1 MSIRHNKKIEGLFDV
16 AVVIPTIVRSSLLK
30 AVSSVYRQNFEGTIQ
45 ILIGV
50 DTVKEEMSLL
60 DDLLEGCPEN
70 ITVTLFDPG
79 YSTSTR
85 HGGIHQAPY
94 DGGAI
99 RTILTFLA
107 HSALVA
113 YLDDDNSWHKNHL
126 TSLAKAIVGADWAFS
141 YRWLIDDETGR
152 KASLDKWHSTGPG
165 KDTGIGFC
173 DPNTLMI
180 NKLKCLDI
188 LHVWSHSETSLVDRP
203 FYTALARKKTGRC
216 TNKATVFYRIRSDNI
231 LWKPIL
237 QEFKARQEAAETKT

>member
-1 MSIRHNKKIEGLFDV
+1 MSIRHNKKIDTLFDI
-16 AVVIPTIVRSSLLK
+16 AVVIPTIVRASLLT
-30 AVSSVYRQNFEGTIQ
+30 AVRSIYKQNFTGTVQ

-50 DTVKEEMSLL
+50 DTVKEEISLL
-60 DDLLEGCPEN
+60 DDLLEDCPEN
-70 ITVTLFDPG
+70 ITVTVFDPG

-85 HGGIHQAPY
+85 HGGVHQAPY

-107 HSALVA
+107 HSPLVA
-113 YLDDDNSWHKNHL
+113 YLDDDNSWHENHL

-152 KASLDKWHSTGPG
+152 KVSVDKWHSVGPG
-165 KDTGIGFC
+165 PDKGIGFC

-180 NKLKCLDI
+180 NKMNCLDI

-203 FYTALARKKTGRC
+203 FYAALARKKRGRSS
-216 TNKATVFYRIRSDNI
+216 NKVTVYYRIRSDNI

-237 QEFKARQEAAETKT
+237 QEFKARQEATEPKT

>member
-1 MSIRHNKKIEGLFDV
+1 MSIRHNKKIDTLFDI
-16 AVVIPTIVRSSLLK
+16 AVVIPTIVRPSLLT
-30 AVSSVYRQNFEGTIQ
+30 AVGSVYKQNFKGTIQ

-50 DTVKEEMSLL
+50 DKVKEEKSLL
-60 DDLLEGCPEN
+60 EDLLEGCPEN
-70 ITVTLFDPG
+70 ITVTLFDPE

-107 HSALVA
+107 HSPLVA

-152 KASLDKWHSTGPG
+152 RVSVDKWHSTGPG
-165 KDTGIGFC
+165 KETGIGFC

-180 NKLKCLDI
+180 NKMKCLDI

-203 FYTALARKKTGRC
+203 FYTALARTKTGRC
-216 TNKATVFYRIRSDNI
+216 TNKTTVFYRIRSDNI